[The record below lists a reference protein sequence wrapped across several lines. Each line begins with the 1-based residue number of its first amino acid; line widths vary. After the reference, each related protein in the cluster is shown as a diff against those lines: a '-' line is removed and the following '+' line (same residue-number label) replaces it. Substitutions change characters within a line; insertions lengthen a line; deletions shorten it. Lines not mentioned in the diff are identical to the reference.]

1 MDNGILDVRLS
12 LRTTDRKAAR
22 NMGAALTGV
31 TPRMLEM
38 LDRRA
43 KQKTG
48 IKEQELQAIAKAMY
62 DEQLAEVCR

>member
-1 MDNGILDVRLS
+1 MDNGTLNVRLS

-22 NMGAALTGV
+22 NMAAALTAV
-31 TPRMLEM
+31 TPKVLEM

>member
-1 MDNGILDVRLS
+1 M
-12 LRTTDRKAAR
+12 A
-22 NMGAALTGV
+22 AALTAV
-31 TPRMLEM
+31 TPKVLEM